1 MAQPPPA
8 LPVPTGTLR
17 VRRLDATTV
26 VELHGEHDIATAP
39 ELRRLLLTT
48 MTACTVEVDLAACRF
63 LDGSIIGVLVGAHSR
78 LARHGRRLV
87 TTNASGQRQRTL
99 TILQASL
106 NFDVH
111 PAGPAMAA
119 QQSA

>member
-1 MAQPPPA
+1 MAPPPPPI
-8 LPVPTGTLR
+8 PVPAGTLR
-17 VRRLDATTV
+17 VSQLDGTTV

-39 ELRRLLLTT
+39 ELRRLLLKT
-48 MTACTVEVDLAACRF
+48 MTAATVVVDLAECRF

-87 TTNASGQRQRTL
+87 TTNASGQPQRTL
-99 TILQASL
+99 AILQDSL

-111 PAGPAMAA
+111 PAGLAAAA
-119 QQSA
+119 QQTA